1 MNYPNGQR
9 NKVVTQ
15 IKKEKLISKSKL
27 GVNFEDLINKS
38 NEYYLK
44 NNIAVVYKKPT
55 PIKITK
61 VDYPSRN
68 KAKITEAFYQL
79 PSTTDY
85 NGIYKGKYIDFEAKS
100 CNGTSFPFKSIYSH
114 QLEHLAKI
122 NEHGGISFL
131 LIMFN
136 DYKEIFLLKSSI
148 LYQLYQSSLN
158 GGRKSIPY
166 SFFKENAELISLGY
180 LLPVDYITA
189 IDNVFLKGACND

>member
-9 NKVVTQ
+9 NRATNLVKESKV
-15 IKKEKLISKSKL
+15 ISKSKL
-27 GVNFEDLINKS
+27 GVNFEELINKS

-100 CNGTSFPFKSIYSH
+100 CNGTSFPFKSLYTH
-114 QLEHLAKI
+114 QLDHLAKI
-122 NEHGGISFL
+122 TEHGGISFL

-136 DYKEIFLLKSSI
+136 DYKEIFLLKSTI
-148 LYQLYQSSLN
+148 LYELYQQSLN
-158 GGRKSIPY
+158 GGRKSISY
-166 SFFKENAELISLGY
+166 SFFKENAESIKLGY
-180 LLPVDYITA
+180 LIPVDYITA
-189 IDNVFLKGACND
+189 IDKVFLKGDNYD

>member
-9 NKVVTQ
+9 SKLIFNT
-15 IKKEKLISKSKL
+15 KKEKKMNNARL
-27 GVNFEDLINKS
+27 GINFEELINKS

-55 PIKITK
+55 PIQITK

-68 KAKITEAFYQL
+68 KAKITEAFYKI

-85 NGIYKGKYIDFEAKS
+85 NGIYKGYYIDFEAKS
-100 CNGTSFPFKSIYSH
+100 CKGTSFPFKSIYQH
-114 QLEHLAKI
+114 QLEHLQRVQ
-122 NEHGGISFL
+122 EHGGIAFL

-136 DYKEIFLLKSSI
+136 DFKEIFLLKSSI
-148 LYQLYQSSLN
+148 LLKLYQNSLN

-166 SFFKENAELISLGY
+166 EFFKENAESIKLGY

-189 IDNVFLKGACND
+189 INNVFLRGHNNA

>member
-15 IKKEKLISKSKL
+15 IKKEKSISKSKL

-180 LLPVDYITA
+180 LLPVDYIKA